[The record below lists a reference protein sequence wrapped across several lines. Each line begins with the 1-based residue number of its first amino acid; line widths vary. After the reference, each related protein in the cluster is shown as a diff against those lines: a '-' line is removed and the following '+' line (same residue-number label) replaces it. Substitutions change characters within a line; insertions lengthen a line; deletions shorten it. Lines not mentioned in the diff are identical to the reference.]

1 MPEVSIYV
9 AIITAAAGVLGAAT
23 PQVAT
28 LIRDSRQAERDRQE
42 RRADAK
48 RQACLE
54 LLRAA
59 GDFRTDVANTCHSHG
74 DGMEAR
80 LEGVRAAAETVA
92 LHAVSVGLLDQKLS
106 TSAERVAAG
115 AEAVAGAAVE
125 NFDERV
131 KAVIP
136 EPDYTEFDAAVA
148 AFRRIVMAAA
158 RA

>member
-9 AIITAAAGVLGAAT
+9 AIITAGAGVLGGAT

-28 LIRDSRQAERDRQE
+28 LIRDSRQDKRDRHE
-42 RRADAK
+42 RRADAT

-54 LLRAA
+54 LLHAA

-80 LEGVRAAAETVA
+80 LEGVRAAAETIA
-92 LHAVSVGLLDQKLS
+92 LHAVSVGLMDPKLS
-106 TSAERVAAG
+106 ASAEGVATA
-115 AEAVAGAAVE
+115 AEAVAVTAVN
-125 NFDERV
+125 NFDTRV
-131 KAVIP
+131 KAVTP
-136 EPDYTEFDAAVA
+136 EPNYSEFDAAVA